1 MNDTFILLQA
11 KLDKAKSKTSIQADL
26 TKLQAKLD
34 KLKLQPHMDP
44 KAVSALTR
52 QLEEILDQKILLPE
66 ISFDQKAAKQSVNV
80 RAFPWMEKIQ
90 NSLHEL
96 KDVNRI
102 LTEISKTAQ
111 HISKTDLSNGGVA
124 KSSDQMIERY
134 PCSSSTNKKSSVFPF
149 QENQLDFGVL

>member
-11 KLDKAKSKTSIQADL
+11 KLDEAKSKTSIQADL

-134 PCSSSTNKKSSVFPF
+134 PLSKILT
-149 QENQLDFGVL
+149 